1 MGLPYKSKP
10 LPNNWDGWNRLSDEE
25 ITEYLIKYYKNTLQE
40 AIIEQACSS
49 DDYVG
54 ICILMTG
61 AHGYSFQDEIIQLQ
75 SGSFLHQ
82 SWSDLHKD
90 APLTAVREVHI
101 DIDLREEL
109 RLLRCGN
116 FKLRGGFNEN
126 LDLDT
131 GMESRTGTI
140 YIAIKSDIE
149 WFSASLSSRKGR
161 YRNNPIN
168 RLFRVFHQLDYPDED
183 IVLV

>member
-1 MGLPYKSKP
+1 MGLPYKSKS
-10 LPNNWDGWNRLSDEE
+10 LPNDWDGWNRLSDEE
-25 ITEYLIKYYKNTLQE
+25 IIEYLTKYYENTLQE
-40 AIIEQACSS
+40 AIIEQTCSS
-49 DDYVG
+49 DDYIG

-75 SGSFLHQ
+75 NGSFLHQ

-90 APLTAVREVHI
+90 TPLTAACEVHI

-116 FKLRGGFNEN
+116 FKLKGGFNEN
-126 LDLDT
+126 LGLDT
-131 GMESRTGTI
+131 GMELRTGTI
-140 YIAIKSDIE
+140 YIAIKSNIE
-149 WFSASLSSRKGR
+149 WFSASLSSPKER
-161 YRNNPIN
+161 YTNNPIN
-168 RLFRVFHQLDYPDED
+168 RLFRVFHQLHYPGED